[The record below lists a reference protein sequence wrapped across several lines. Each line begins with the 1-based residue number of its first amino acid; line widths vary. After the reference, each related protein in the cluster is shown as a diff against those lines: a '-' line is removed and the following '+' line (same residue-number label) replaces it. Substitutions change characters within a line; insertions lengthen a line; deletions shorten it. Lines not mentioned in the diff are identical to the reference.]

1 MTLEGEKKVALQ
13 ADGVVWPSRL
23 QIKGRG
29 FGGTGTRVEVA
40 VLTPSVSIA
49 ASVLAPAAL

>member
-13 ADGVVWPSRL
+13 TEGVVWPSRL

-49 ASVLAPAAL
+49 ASILAPAAL